1 MHVGN
6 ALHRAVGGVH
16 PARDRR
22 TSTQVE
28 GIPDGHEGVA
38 GPEGFGVGE
47 GHYRKP
53 ACRHLDEGDV
63 LFRVSGNDLPG
74 EGLAILGAD
83 LGGGVGGHDMGVGG
97 DEVVTND
104 IAGAH
109 A

>member
-1 MHVGN
+1 VG
-6 ALHRAVGGVH
+6 RVH

-22 TSTQVE
+22 TPTQVE

-63 LFRVSGNDLPG
+63 LFRVSGNDLTFKYELETMATP
-74 EGLAILGAD
+74 D
-83 LGGGVGGHDMGVGG
+83 DQPPT
-97 DEVVTND
+97 VV
-104 IAGAH
+104 
-109 A
+109 